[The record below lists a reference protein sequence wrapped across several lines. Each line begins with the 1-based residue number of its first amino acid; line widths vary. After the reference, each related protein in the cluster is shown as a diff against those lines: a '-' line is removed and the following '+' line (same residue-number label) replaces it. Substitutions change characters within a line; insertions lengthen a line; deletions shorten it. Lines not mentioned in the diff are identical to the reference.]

1 MRRWIIGV
9 NDHLYI
15 MSTTDTSKKMEK
27 HLSSYQS
34 EAIRTLSTQF
44 YGRQVGIDLLK
55 YLIYR
60 LVNTGDDLD
69 IAKKILFYGKNG
81 VGWLHHDLME
91 GVEHPIFA
99 SGRVVPETVDT
110 MPPLC
115 DRDIDMLHAM
125 IGVTTE
131 AIELLQNTISILNG
145 RSAVKDYSNIVEEM
159 GDIYWYLAVLQKA
172 TGISEEK
179 VKSKNIMKLRA
190 RYPEKFTTDDALNRD
205 LDKEAE
211 ALSDGEGN

>member
-1 MRRWIIGV
+1 
-9 NDHLYI
+9 
-15 MSTTDTSKKMEK
+15 
-27 HLSSYQS
+27 
-34 EAIRTLSTQF
+34 
-44 YGRQVGIDLLK
+44 
-55 YLIYR
+55 
-60 LVNTGDDLD
+60 
-69 IAKKILFYGKNG
+69 LFYGKNG

-99 SGRVVPETVDT
+99 SGRVVPETVET
-110 MPPLC
+110 MPSLS

>member
-1 MRRWIIGV
+1 
-9 NDHLYI
+9 
-15 MSTTDTSKKMEK
+15 
-27 HLSSYQS
+27 
-34 EAIRTLSTQF
+34 
-44 YGRQVGIDLLK
+44 
-55 YLIYR
+55 
-60 LVNTGDDLD
+60 
-69 IAKKILFYGKNG
+69 
-81 VGWLHHDLME
+81 
-91 GVEHPIFA
+91 
-99 SGRVVPETVDT
+99 
-110 MPPLC
+110 
-115 DRDIDMLHAM
+115 MLHAM

>member
-9 NDHLYI
+9 NDHLYT

-27 HLSSYQS
+27 NLSSYQS

-44 YGRQVGIDLLK
+44 YGRQVGIDLLR
-55 YLIYR
+55 YLIER

-99 SGRVVPETVDT
+99 SGRVVPETVET

-159 GDIYWYLAVLQKA
+159 GDIYWYLAVLQRA